1 MGPGSPPSL
10 ESTAP
15 WWTAARGERLILGGG
30 RRLQGEIAISG
41 AKNAA
46 LPLMILPLLTRH
58 LVTLHN
64 VPRNLDVAVLATLL
78 RRLGVAVRWS
88 TRGAALSLHAS
99 AEHVDPGAL
108 DAALVGRMRASF
120 LLLGAL
126 LARCGTASVPLPGG
140 DAIGLRGVDYHLDGL
155 RAMGAEIALAGG
167 IVKASA
173 PGGLRGARILL
184 PQPSVGAT
192 ENLLIAAT
200 LADGDSVIENA
211 AREPE
216 IADVAHCLVAMGA
229 EIAGIGS
236 DKLLVS
242 GRQTLGG
249 AVHAVMPDRIE
260 IGTYACAA
268 ALTDGALTLRH
279 ADAAL
284 LGAALPALEAAG
296 VEFAASADGLQVRR
310 SPAGLI
316 GIDVVTQ
323 PFPGFATDLQP
334 QMMALLSVAS
344 GVGMIGETI
353 FDKRF
358 QHVGELRRMGANI
371 TVHGSTALVRGVK
384 SLRGAAVEASDVRA
398 GAALVLAGLAAEG
411 ETVIGGI
418 EHIDRGY
425 EALAE
430 KLASCGAA
438 IRRA

>member
-1 MGPGSPPSL
+1 MSPGSPLSL

-15 WWTAARGERLILGGG
+15 WWKAARGERLMIGGG
-30 RRLQGEIAISG
+30 RKLHGEIAISG

-46 LPLMILPLLTRH
+46 LPLMILPLLTSH

-78 RRLGVAVRWS
+78 RQLGVAIRWS

-99 AEHVDPGAL
+99 AERVDPGAI

-126 LARCGTASVPLPGG
+126 LARCGTASIPLPGG
-140 DAIGLRGVDYHLDGL
+140 DAIGLRGVDYHLEGL
-155 RAMGAEIALAGG
+155 RAMGAEIELSGG
-167 IVKASA
+167 IVRAAA
-173 PGGLRGARILL
+173 PGGLHGARILL

-216 IADVAHCLVAMGA
+216 IADVAQCLVAMGA
-229 EIAGIGS
+229 VIAGIGG
-236 DKLLVS
+236 DTLLVS
-242 GRQTLGG
+242 GCKTLGG

-268 ALTDGALTLRH
+268 ALTDGEVTLRG

-284 LGAALPALEAAG
+284 LGAALPALAAAG
-296 VEFAASADGLQVRR
+296 VEISAVADGLLVRR
-310 SPAGLI
+310 SPSGLV

-334 QMMALLSVAS
+334 QMMTLLSIAS

-358 QHVGELRRMGANI
+358 QHVGELRRMGASI
-371 TVHGSTALVRGVK
+371 TVHGSTALVRGVA
-384 SLRGAAVEASDVRA
+384 SLRGAEVEASDVRA
-398 GAALVLAGLAAEG
+398 GAALVLAGLAAAG

-425 EALAE
+425 EALVN
-430 KLASCGAA
+430 KLSSCGAA
-438 IRRA
+438 IRRV